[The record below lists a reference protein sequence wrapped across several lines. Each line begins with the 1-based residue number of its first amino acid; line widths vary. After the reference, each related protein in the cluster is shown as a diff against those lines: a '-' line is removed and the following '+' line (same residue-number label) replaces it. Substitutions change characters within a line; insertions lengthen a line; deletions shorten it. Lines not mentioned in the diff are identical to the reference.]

1 MIDRQSMAVYQKKYF
16 FGGKFFLLAMS
27 AFSRRPAAPM
37 MVVRFWLSIDIP
49 VKFFTP
55 EHA

>member
-1 MIDRQSMAVYQKKYF
+1 MAVYQKKYF